1 MGLFVGNI
9 LEKGHFKRDSVEN
22 PFLKYTA
29 LFAKYAFF
37 ISWKQIHSIHSA
49 NIYINTG
56 IRTLIL
62 S

>member
-29 LFAKYAFF
+29 LHVLYPVFSENDY
-37 ISWKQIHSIHSA
+37 HY
-49 NIYINTG
+49 NY
-56 IRTLIL
+56 
-62 S
+62 